1 MSHSFV
7 CMPVCVCVWEREI
20 LSTGTYLSLHAIDS
34 ILYVTLFRQRSELR
48 KLTRQA
54 DRMITGKRRVQLHRC
69 KPVNQPLASLST
81 GCHFPLEPIR
91 LNYGKGTLDC
101 GVCVGEV
108 IPPDS
113 CLLSDN
119 SQSLWKSS
127 LPILAAVSFC

>member
-1 MSHSFV
+1 
-7 CMPVCVCVWEREI
+7 
-20 LSTGTYLSLHAIDS
+20 
-34 ILYVTLFRQRSELR
+34 
-48 KLTRQA
+48 
-54 DRMITGKRRVQLHRC
+54 MITGKRRVELRRF
-69 KPVNQPLASLST
+69 KPVNRALASLSA

-91 LNYGKGTLDC
+91 LNYGKGALDC

-127 LPILAAVSFC
+127 LPILAAVGFLLITARMKTKLSFSTFFPSFFFSV

>member
-1 MSHSFV
+1 
-7 CMPVCVCVWEREI
+7 
-20 LSTGTYLSLHAIDS
+20 
-34 ILYVTLFRQRSELR
+34 
-48 KLTRQA
+48 
-54 DRMITGKRRVQLHRC
+54 MITGKRRVELRRFQ
-69 KPVNQPLASLST
+69 PVKRALASLSA

-91 LNYGKGTLDC
+91 LNYGKGALDC

-127 LPILAAVSFC
+127 LPIPAAVGVLLITARMKTKLSFSTFIFSSFFFFRCRAKNLHNNSVTSYGF